1 MDRLDTIQTFVRV
14 VECGSFS
21 AAARELGIGQSAVSK
36 QIAALEAQVGAELIW
51 RSSRTL
57 SVTEAGREFYESSI
71 RLLEDF
77 DAAISG
83 VRQGHAAPKGLIR
96 LMASPT
102 FSRLYIAPRMPE
114 FLALYPEISLE
125 LVVSNTPTNLIEDG
139 IDLWIHGFEL
149 SDSNLIVKK
158 VAETSVVTIATPTYL
173 EKHGSP
179 RHPSELGRHLGVIF
193 LQQGAPR
200 EWVFA
205 DEFGRTVSLPKTRFR
220 TNDGEHVRIAV
231 LAHLGIA
238 NAPAWQ
244 FAKEIASGAVR
255 RILVEY
261 DQPRSIFA
269 LRPGGRRLAT
279 KVRCLIEFLE
289 TTLAK
294 DLIVTD

>member
-1 MDRLDTIQTFVRV
+1 M
-14 VECGSFS
+14 
-21 AAARELGIGQSAVSK
+21 
-36 QIAALEAQVGAELIW
+36 
-51 RSSRTL
+51 
-57 SVTEAGREFYESSI
+57 
-71 RLLEDF
+71 
-77 DAAISG
+77 
-83 VRQGHAAPKGLIR
+83 
-96 LMASPT
+96 
-102 FSRLYIAPRMPE
+102 
-114 FLALYPEISLE
+114 
-125 LVVSNTPTNLIEDG
+125 
-139 IDLWIHGFEL
+139 
-149 SDSNLIVKK
+149 
-158 VAETSVVTIATPTYL
+158 TIATPTYL

-179 RHPSELGRHLGVIF
+179 RHPSELDRHLGVIF

>member
-1 MDRLDTIQTFVRV
+1 MV
-14 VECGSFS
+14 
-21 AAARELGIGQSAVSK
+21 
-36 QIAALEAQVGAELIW
+36 
-51 RSSRTL
+51 
-57 SVTEAGREFYESSI
+57 
-71 RLLEDF
+71 
-77 DAAISG
+77 
-83 VRQGHAAPKGLIR
+83 
-96 LMASPT
+96 SPT

-158 VAETSVVTIATPTYL
+158 IAETAVVTVATPTYL
-173 EKHGSP
+173 KEHGSP
-179 RHPSELGRHLGVIF
+179 KHPSELDQHFGVIF
-193 LQQGAPR
+193 LQQGTPR

-205 DEFGRTVSLPKTRFR
+205 NESGRMVCLPKARFR
-220 TNDGEHVRIAV
+220 TNDGDHVRTAV
-231 LAHLGIA
+231 LADLGIA

-255 RILVEY
+255 RILTEY

-269 LRPGGRRLAT
+269 LRPGGRRLAI
-279 KVRCLIEFLE
+279 KVRSLIEFLE

-294 DLIVTD
+294 DLIAAD

>member
-1 MDRLDTIQTFVRV
+1 MDRLDAIQTYIRV
-14 VECGSFS
+14 IECGSFS

-36 QIAALEAQVGAELIW
+36 QIAALETQVGAELIW

-57 SVTEAGREFYESSI
+57 TVTEAGKQFYESSI

-77 DAAISG
+77 DAAIAR
-83 VRQGHAAPKGLIR
+83 VQRGHTAPKGLIR
-96 LMASPT
+96 LMVSPT

-158 VAETSVVTIATPTYL
+158 IAETAVVTVATPTYL
-173 EKHGSP
+173 KEHGNP
-179 RHPSELGRHLGVIF
+179 KHPSELDQHFGVIF
-193 LQQGAPR
+193 LQQGTPR

-205 DEFGRTVSLPKTRFR
+205 NESGRMVCLPKARFR
-220 TNDGEHVRIAV
+220 TNDGEHVRTAV
-231 LAHLGIA
+231 LADLGIA

-255 RILVEY
+255 RILTEY

-269 LRPGGRRLAT
+269 LRPGGRRLAI
-279 KVRCLIEFLE
+279 KVRSLIEFLE

-294 DLIVTD
+294 DLIAAD